1 MKKVK
6 TVLGLMV
13 ITLMT
18 AICMTLL
25 VVIYKDE
32 DGEFLFFQETTV
44 LTEDGLGYQEGD
56 SGEHF
61 KSFIINR
68 KDMSFVELNINGAY
82 VKFSNEALWIQDNLM
97 IQGSQIN
104 RNFAVYD
111 DCVLVFPFT
120 YKYKVYGGIVIYN
133 IYTGEYDIVEK
144 INKMYVDV
152 TDLDQIITFM
162 DGGFSVDLK
171 NVDNYLVM
179 DNGET
184 FKICKYKGKLKLARA
199 SVIYLYDS
207 NDKMFDDTE
216 TISEMGLKEYI
227 AVNKYC

>member
-1 MKKVK
+1 
-6 TVLGLMV
+6 
-13 ITLMT
+13 
-18 AICMTLL
+18 
-25 VVIYKDE
+25 
-32 DGEFLFFQETTV
+32 
-44 LTEDGLGYQEGD
+44 
-56 SGEHF
+56 
-61 KSFIINR
+61 
-68 KDMSFVELNINGAY
+68 
-82 VKFSNEALWIQDNLM
+82 M

-171 NVDNYLVM
+171 NVDNDLVM

-207 NDKMFDDTE
+207 NDKKFDDTE

-227 AVNKYC
+227 VVNKYC